1 MNRVVPQNAILSEKE
16 IFGGSLKDF
25 KLLCELGRGSFGT
38 VYKAESLLNNRE
50 CVLKKIDIN
59 NLKEKHRKNAIKEV
73 EILKKVR
80 HENIIKYYNSF
91 LEDSSLYIVMEYAA
105 GGDLQ
110 KVNFSGIINNRY
122 ILHSKS
128 VSRKTK
134 NKAFRK
140 TKYGIMHIRSHKL

>member
-1 MNRVVPQNAILSEKE
+1 MTFFASPTSFDSKLKNFGSHPYLSEKE

-25 KLLCELGRGSFGT
+25 KIICELGRGSFGT
-38 VYKAESLLNNRE
+38 VYKAESLINNKE

-59 NLKEKHRKNAIKEV
+59 SLKPKDRKNAVKEV

-91 LEDSSLYIVMEYAA
+91 IEENNCLYIVMEYAA

-110 KVNFSGIINNRY
+110 KVFDNFTVFFF
-122 ILHSKS
+122 KS
-128 VSRKTK
+128 
-134 NKAFRK
+134 F
-140 TKYGIMHIRSHKL
+140 

>member
-1 MNRVVPQNAILSEKE
+1 MLIKKFQRLDLFNFFFQKILMKRVIPQNSILSEKE
-16 IFGGSLKDF
+16 IFGGGLKDF
-25 KLLCELGRGSFGT
+25 KILCELGRGSYGT

-59 NLKEKHRKNAIKEV
+59 NLKEKHRKNAVKEV

-80 HENIIKYYNSF
+80 HENIIKYFNSF

-110 KVNFSGIINNRY
+110 KVKIDNI
-122 ILHSKS
+122 SKS
-128 VSRKTK
+128 LQ
-134 NKAFRK
+134 F
-140 TKYGIMHIRSHKL
+140 